1 MNSSIR
7 PEVLQHLIRMQ
18 APTMD
23 NWGVSDGTV
32 NSGVCISF

>member
-7 PEVLQHLIRMQ
+7 LEVLQHLIRMQ

-23 NWGVSDGTV
+23 NWGVTSDGTV
-32 NSGVCISF
+32 NYR